1 MVSLQYTYYT
11 NGIICRCRGLS
22 LLLSLLLFS
31 LLRIVIDGTQNRPL
45 LFDPNTVPYIFQKT
59 TMLQCCCAIHFPTSP
74 PPPPHHNMQ
83 LTYHRHPL
91 MDLMSLR
98 WKRVDNMVDIVLDLM

>member
-1 MVSLQYTYYT
+1 MALFVAVVDYRCCCRYY
-11 NGIICRCRGLS
+11 CFRCCA
-22 LLLSLLLFS
+22 LLSMEHKIDHYYS
-31 LLRIVIDGTQNRPL
+31 IRIQYHIYFKRRRCCSVAVQSTFLHPPL
-45 LFDPNTVPYIFQKT
+45 
-59 TMLQCCCAIHFPTSP
+59 
-74 PPPPHHNMQ
+74 PPHHNMQ